1 MPFVQPTP
9 LDIIGYRGIS
19 LNGIDYRYIF
29 ERGFEQKKDAIT
41 DELYDMYY
49 SSHVDDVN
57 PRSGDMASISA
68 NCVSTKISAAA
79 LFPNDTNVEW
89 TWIFVVYVAQGFN
102 AYEQQQLDAW
112 TIINRKPEIY
122 GTYLMDRVTWPIQA
136 EEFAAVSIPGR
147 HVLGCIRCQR
157 QWSSNDWK
165 LGGQYVLDD
174 TLYWNTANIDPA
186 LNAARVA
193 RVKDFIKNEIRTH
206 RVGQLPM
213 TNE

>member
-1 MPFVQPTP
+1 
-9 LDIIGYRGIS
+9 
-19 LNGIDYRYIF
+19 
-29 ERGFEQKKDAIT
+29 
-41 DELYDMYY
+41 
-49 SSHVDDVN
+49 
-57 PRSGDMASISA
+57 
-68 NCVSTKISAAA
+68 
-79 LFPNDTNVEW
+79 
-89 TWIFVVYVAQGFN
+89 
-102 AYEQQQLDAW
+102 
-112 TIINRKPEIY
+112 
-122 GTYLMDRVTWPIQA
+122 MDRVTWPIQA